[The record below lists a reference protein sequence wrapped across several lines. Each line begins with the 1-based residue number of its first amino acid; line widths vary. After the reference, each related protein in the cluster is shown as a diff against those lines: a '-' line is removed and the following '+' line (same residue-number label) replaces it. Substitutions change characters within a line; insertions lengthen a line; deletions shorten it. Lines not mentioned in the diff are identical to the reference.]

1 MSLVSSRQNGA
12 RIGRTAPGQE
22 CAPPSAC
29 SRSGSSQSTSSRRP
43 STAPSPVT
51 PFPAYVVDKGKE
63 SVGDL
68 MGGGLSTSIIDH
80 RPSIDPIAG
89 AHRHPCEDAF
99 MSCSRLFHSNIAH
112 DDQGNLY
119 RTWEKR
125 PATADSSP
133 KTNRSRYA
141 GRLAADC
148 SAASHK
154 RAADRADQLE
164 NNIWGNVDNLIES
177 QGPVQQRDSNPD
189 ASVVAHNASVTGCH
203 RSYTLRQMLRQPMPG
218 ATQKGGASR
227 SAKQADYVVDNIT
240 AHDHRPPVEAI
251 GGLGGAS
258 THAGATEWLSAMVAE
273 KRHLAAS
280 GFDGRGAKR
289 VCWSFEE
296 EGLHIQSLR
305 SAMQPALGAGVSTDR
320 RLGHPPTSP
329 SKSKGVH

>member
-1 MSLVSSRQNGA
+1 
-12 RIGRTAPGQE
+12 
-22 CAPPSAC
+22 
-29 SRSGSSQSTSSRRP
+29 
-43 STAPSPVT
+43 
-51 PFPAYVVDKGKE
+51 
-63 SVGDL
+63 
-68 MGGGLSTSIIDH
+68 
-80 RPSIDPIAG
+80 
-89 AHRHPCEDAF
+89 

-251 GGLGGAS
+251 GGLGGPRPMPVPPNGYRPWSPKSGTLPPPVSTEGERSGFVGHSKRKVYTSKAS
-258 THAGATEWLSAMVAE
+258 DPLCSQ
-273 KRHLAAS
+273 HLAPAYRQIDDSDIHRRARRKAKECTDADDIRVRRMAEDPRQSLLMWS
-280 GFDGRGAKR
+280 GPESKEELAATTRAEMKRTVNITGAPKNPDRRRNPGDPRPEKPVRAPKYDPREAKR
-289 VCWSFEE
+289 RPPPVAR
-296 EGLHIQSLR
+296 QS
-305 SAMQPALGAGVSTDR
+305 AKKEATAPE
-320 RLGHPPTSP
+320 P
-329 SKSKGVH
+329 